1 MFPPVPSRLLAVDPS
16 PLVLDDE
23 VELEPLAVEVFDV
36 DWPEFVCAAATRSP
50 KRFVDPRIAP
60 RLDAGAPGAPDV
72 TDCPFNAVFVLAEV
86 ELDWSDAAVEE
97 EDVELVLLDVDDVLD
112 VLVDEE
118 ALPISDFPVL
128 P

>member
-1 MFPPVPSRLLAVDPS
+1 MEP
-16 PLVLDDE
+16 
-23 VELEPLAVEVFDV
+23 EPLAVEVVDV

-86 ELDWSDAAVEE
+86 ELDWPEAVADEEDAVELLLLE
-97 EDVELVLLDVDDVLD
+97 LDVVLDELVEDV
-112 VLVDEE
+112 